1 RRRARRMSD
10 EAQLEAI
17 RHLLR
22 LAERYRLAEL
32 EVEENG
38 LKVTIRGPEG
48 AGAPVVEAVR
58 SAHPAASGPG
68 AAAHAERPEPDNYH
82 ILVSPVT
89 GTFYRAPDPEMPPY
103 VEIGQ
108 QVEEGQTVG
117 VIEAMKVF
125 SDVPSDCAGM
135 VVEFRAANG
144 QLVQQGDPLLIIE
157 LPA

>member
-1 RRRARRMSD
+1 MTD
-10 EAQLEAI
+10 EARLEAI

-22 LAERYRLAEL
+22 LAERYQLAEL

-38 LKVTIRGPEG
+38 LKVIIRGPDG
-48 AGAPVVEAVR
+48 AGAPVADALWIGD
-58 SAHPAASGPG
+58 SPPADLRAT
-68 AAAHAERPEPDNYH
+68 ADAERPEPDNH
-82 ILVSPVT
+82 HTLVSPVT

-125 SDVPSDCAGM
+125 SDVPSDCTGT
-135 VVEFRAANG
+135 VLEFRAANG
-144 QLVQQGDPLLIIE
+144 QVVQHGDALLVIE
-157 LPA
+157 LAV